1 METITKTDCE
11 NVGFIRKT
19 HGIHGDLV
27 LEFEVHFE
35 YSVESANRFFIELE
49 GLLVPFYLKEDGL
62 RFKSANSAIVTF
74 KNVESE
80 KYAKRLVGNSA
91 YLYQFEIVDA
101 PVQTLESQFENY
113 LLIDETIG
121 EVGMI
126 SQVDDYAGNIVI
138 TAQFRGEDVLI
149 PYNEELLIEINESQK
164 SITLKLPEG
173 LIET

>member
-1 METITKTDCE
+1 M
-11 NVGFIRKT
+11 
-19 HGIHGDLV
+19 
-27 LEFEVHFE
+27 
-35 YSVESANRFFIELE
+35 
-49 GLLVPFYLKEDGL
+49 
-62 RFKSANSAIVTF
+62 RFKSANRAIVTF

-101 PVQTLESQFENY
+101 PLQTLESQFENY

-149 PYNEELLIEINESQK
+149 PYNEELLIEINEAQK

-173 LIET
+173 LIEL